1 MTENHLCALL
11 NAAQAKKDSD
21 GWSKPADGRLIS
33 LHAAANGASLSVGRI
48 EALKV
53 EKGLVTARSVKGE
66 VYVLALADI
75 FAGAVEPP
83 ASEGRR
89 AGFA

>member
-1 MTENHLCALL
+1 MTEEHLAALL
-11 NAAQAKKDSD
+11 TAAEAKKDSS
-21 GWSKPADGRLIS
+21 GWSKPAEGRLVS
-33 LHAAANGASLSVGRI
+33 LHVASNGASLSVGRI

-66 VYVLALADI
+66 LYVLALADV
-75 FAGAVEPP
+75 FAGAVEAPP
-83 ASEGRR
+83 SEGRR